1 MISTVRETIKKFSML
16 RSGQRVLAGVSGGPD
31 SMAMLHALFLL
42 REELGVEMAVAHLNH
57 NLRGA
62 ESRRDME
69 FVREKAGA
77 YGLEFFGRTLRA
89 GAIKK
94 TDAEGPQA
102 AARQKRLAFLFD
114 AAKKYGAARIAL
126 GHTMD
131 DQAET
136 MLMRFMKGSGLAGL
150 SGMWP
155 LRGLLMKP
163 LLGVRRAEV
172 LRFIEEYG
180 LAYIVDSSN
189 LKDDYLRN
197 RIRHHLLP
205 YLEDNYNP
213 SIIES
218 LARTAESLRHD
229 NEYIE
234 AIAGHLGVVI
244 KKTSR
249 KVVLDAARLQDL
261 HQSLLI
267 RVFLGAAGDLGRR
280 GSLTSAHI
288 DAFLGLVK
296 GKRPNAVI
304 TLPRGLYAW
313 REYGRVV
320 ITTRPPS
327 EARPFDVAVRA
338 PGKTVIKGVGTIT
351 ASFLDAL
358 PVAFR
363 PGAAYL
369 DASALPGPLRARSF
383 RPGDRINPLGM
394 EGTKKVKE
402 IFIDERVP
410 LQRRTST
417 PIVYAGDEVLWVAG
431 LRQSGHCSV
440 REDTKKILK
449 LVFRPAGGGG
459 K

>member
-1 MISTVRETIKKFSML
+1 MICAVRDTIKKYSML
-16 RSGQRVLAGVSGGPD
+16 RPGQRVLAGVSGGPD
-31 SMAMLHALFLL
+31 SMAMLHVLFLL
-42 REELGVEMAVAHLNH
+42 REELGVEIAVAHLNH

-62 ESRRDME
+62 ESRRDKE
-69 FVREKAGA
+69 FVRGRAEA

-94 TDAEGPQA
+94 AAAEGPQA
-102 AARQKRLAFLFD
+102 AARQKRLAFLFE

-163 LLGVRRAEV
+163 LLGVRREEV
-172 LRFIEEYG
+172 MRFIEDQD
-180 LAYIVDSSN
+180 LDYIVDSSN

-205 YLEDNYNP
+205 YLQDNYNP

-249 KVVLDAARLQDL
+249 KVVLDAARLQGL

-280 GSLTSAHI
+280 GSLTSGHI
-288 DAFLGLVK
+288 EAFLGLVK
-296 GKRPNAVI
+296 GTRPNAAI
-304 TLPRGLYAW
+304 TLPRGLYVW

-320 ITTRPPS
+320 MTTSPPV
-327 EARPFDVAVRA
+327 EAEPFDVALSV
-338 PGKTVIKGVGTIT
+338 PGKTVIKGAGTIT
-351 ASFLDAL
+351 AAL
-358 PVAFR
+358 LESPPRAFR
-363 PGAAYL
+363 PGDAYL
-369 DASALPGPLRARSF
+369 DAAALPGPLRARSF
-383 RPGDRINPLGM
+383 SPGDRIHPLGM
-394 EGTKKVKE
+394 EGTKKIKE

-410 LQRRTST
+410 LMRRTST
-417 PIVYAGDEVLWVAG
+417 PIVYAGGEVLWVAG
-431 LRQSGHCSV
+431 LRQSSRCSIG
-440 REDTKKILK
+440 EDTKKVLK
-449 LVFRPAGGGG
+449 LVFRPAAGGS
-459 K
+459 